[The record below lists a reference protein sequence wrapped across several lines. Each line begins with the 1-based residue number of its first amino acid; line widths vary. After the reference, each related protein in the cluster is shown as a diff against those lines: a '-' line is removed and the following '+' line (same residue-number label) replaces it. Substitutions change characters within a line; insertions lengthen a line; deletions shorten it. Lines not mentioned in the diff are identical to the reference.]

1 MDEQQLLQRIAD
13 LERRLDW
20 LYLATGHGYA
30 ASRDGGVA
38 AGMTGGAS
46 SAVLALVQQGNKIG
60 AIKQYREETGCGLKE
75 AKDVI
80 DALG

>member
-30 ASRDGGVA
+30 SRDGGAAAAA
-38 AGMTGGAS
+38 AGGAMS
-46 SAVLALVQQGNKIG
+46 PAVMGLIQQGNKIG
-60 AIKQYREETGCGLKE
+60 AIKQYRAETGLGLKE
-75 AKDVI
+75 AKDAV
-80 DALG
+80 DKFG

>member
-1 MDEQQLLQRIAD
+1 MDEQQLLQRIAE
-13 LERRLDW
+13 LERRIDW

-30 ASRDGGVA
+30 TRGGGDAVSANGGV
-38 AGMTGGAS
+38 S
-46 SAVLALVQQGNKIG
+46 PAVLALVQQGNKIG

-80 DALG
+80 DKFG

>member
-30 ASRDGGVA
+30 SSGSAVATDGA
-38 AGMTGGAS
+38 MS
-46 SAVLALVQQGNKIG
+46 PAVLALAQQGNKIA
-60 AIKQYREETGCGLKE
+60 AIKQYREETGAGLRE
-75 AKDVI
+75 AKDAI
-80 DALG
+80 DKLG